1 MITTGTEP
9 DWSTGDVVGVIVGVI
24 IAMVIINI
32 IVVFVIRRGTPFVLI
47 HIMYSKII
55 FKRLEQRRVG
65 GTGEYAQVKKSF
77 SQKRKSRAEGNAVLM
92 TNFTTDKSKT
102 EKSNFG

>member
-1 MITTGTEP
+1 MITTGTET
-9 DWSTGDVVGVIVGVI
+9 DDVKVHWSTGDVVGVMVGVI

-32 IVVFVIRRGTPFVLI
+32 VFVIRRGTPFVLI

-65 GTGEYAQVKKSF
+65 GTGEYVFIFLYFIYESF
-77 SQKRKSRAEGNAVLM
+77 NELFLSFLFTVSRTVR
-92 TNFTTDKSKT
+92 
-102 EKSNFG
+102 